1 MFGLAL
7 GGASGVDSV
16 IKYFNTETVDAVLHC
31 GVDRIDALGSAH
43 VRHV

>member
-1 MFGLAL
+1 MLGLAL

-16 IKYFNTETVDAVLHC
+16 IKYFNTETVDVLHC
-31 GVDRIDALGSAH
+31 GVVRIDALGSAH